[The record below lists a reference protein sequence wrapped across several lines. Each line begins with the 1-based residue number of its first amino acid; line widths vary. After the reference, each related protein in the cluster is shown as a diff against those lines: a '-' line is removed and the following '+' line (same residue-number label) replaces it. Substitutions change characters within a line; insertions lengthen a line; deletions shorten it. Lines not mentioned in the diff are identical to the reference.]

1 MQQQQL
7 KTGGEIKMGA
17 RGKRALGKCFII
29 QVCAIT
35 KLFFSPLTISRP
47 PDGFLDDYVELD
59 RESRKEANSCSVFID
74 TLFYP

>member
-35 KLFFSPLTISRP
+35 KLFGASSPLTISRP
-47 PDGFLDDYVELD
+47 PDGFLDD
-59 RESRKEANSCSVFID
+59 
-74 TLFYP
+74 